1 MRLRDFL
8 KEKIIY
14 MTVMSICLIIIWT
27 ILSVIDADLYISGFI
42 TVLILLPAVI
52 SMIIEFYKK
61 ARYYNEIKE
70 TLEKLDRKFLLSSIL
85 EKTDFLEGQI
95 FYNVMKDVNKSMN
108 DEIAKYKRFN
118 REYREY
124 IEMWVHEIK
133 TPIASSNL
141 IFENNKNDITKS
153 LAEEMNKID
162 GYVEQALYYAKSNSV
177 EKDYIILGTSLKEI
191 VNSVIRKNSKVLINK
206 RIKIEIFEDD
216 FVVYVD
222 KKWMEFIIN
231 QIINNSIKYMDKGTK
246 VLKITAQNSENRVA
260 LTIEDNGIG
269 MNEKDVSKAF
279 EKGFTGENGR
289 RFSKSTGIG
298 LYLCKKLCDKL
309 ALGISIFSL
318 QGKGT
323 KVQIVFPKSEMMLLK

>member
-70 TLEKLDRKFLLSSIL
+70 TLEELDRKFLLSSIL

>member
-8 KEKIIY
+8 KEKIVY
-14 MTVMSICLIIIWT
+14 MTVMSVCLIIIWT
-27 ILSVIDADLYISGFI
+27 ILSVIDADLYITGFI
-42 TVLILLPAVI
+42 TVLILLPTVI

-70 TLEKLDRKFLLSSIL
+70 TLEELDRKFLLSSII

-95 FYNVMKDVNKSMN
+95 LYDVMKDVNKSMN

-141 IFENNKNDITKS
+141 IFENNKNYITKS

-162 GYVEQALYYAKSNSV
+162 GYVEQTLYYAKSNSV
-177 EKDYIILGTSLKEI
+177 EKDYIILETFLKEM
-191 VNSVIRKNSKVLINK
+191 VNNVIRKNSKVLINK

-231 QIINNSIKYMDKGTK
+231 QIINNSIKYMDKDIK
-246 VLKITAQNSENRVA
+246 ILKITAQNSENRVA

-289 RFSKSTGIG
+289 SFSKSTGIG

-318 QGKGT
+318 EGKGT
-323 KVQIVFPKSEMMLLK
+323 KVQIVFPKSEMMILK